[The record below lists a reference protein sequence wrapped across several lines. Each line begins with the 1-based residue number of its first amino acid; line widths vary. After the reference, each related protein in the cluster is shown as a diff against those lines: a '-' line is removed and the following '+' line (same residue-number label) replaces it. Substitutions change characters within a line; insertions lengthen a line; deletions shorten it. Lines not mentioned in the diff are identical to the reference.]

1 MEFPRVCRQHSQIR
15 PLYICA
21 YLLKLIFFLN
31 NIVELIALYRGPH

>member
-1 MEFPRVCRQHSQIR
+1 MDLTTVCRQHSQIR

-31 NIVELIALYRGPH
+31 NIVELIAL